1 MCVKLTNPINFMFN
15 WPFALKKDCL
25 DPEPVMFLLGVVLW
39 SEASLQR
46 AETLHLDEGNCWD
59 IILLNPAHKILCP
72 ASSLDDFLLLQFEKT
87 PEATASISKQSA
99 VSKVPSKSSKNYLPG
114 LMKWLLALKER

>member
-25 DPEPVMFLLGVVLW
+25 DPEPVMFLLGAVLW

-46 AETLHLDEGNCWD
+46 AETLHLDEGTSVG
-59 IILLNPAHKILCP
+59 I
-72 ASSLDDFLLLQFEKT
+72 
-87 PEATASISKQSA
+87 
-99 VSKVPSKSSKNYLPG
+99 
-114 LMKWLLALKER
+114 